1 MQDTATLATELDE
14 RITRLWHLL
23 LRRSFRELSPTS
35 ASVLATLRDE
45 GPRRVTDLATSEAI
59 AQPTMT
65 TLIGRLE
72 RDGLVGRGAD
82 PDDGRA
88 VLVAITDDGLELLE
102 RSRRNRRAIVE
113 RQLELLDPDE
123 RAALAAALPALG
135 KLTQFEEVTA

>member
-1 MQDTATLATELDE
+1 MQSNETLAYELDL
-14 RITRLWHLL
+14 RVTRLWHLL
-23 LRRSFRELSPTS
+23 LRRSFRELSRTS

-45 GPRRVTDLATSEAI
+45 GPQRVTELAAREAI

-72 RDGLVGRGAD
+72 RDGLAVRQQD

-88 VLVAITDDGLELLE
+88 VLVVITDDGLELLE

-113 RQLELLDPDE
+113 RQLDLLDDDE

-135 KLTQFEEVTA
+135 KLTQFEEVAA

>member
-1 MQDTATLATELDE
+1 MQTETLAYELDQ

-23 LRRSFRELSPTS
+23 LRRSFRELSRTS
-35 ASVLATLRDE
+35 ASVLARLRDE
-45 GPRRVTDLATSEAI
+45 GPRRVTALASSEAI

-72 RDGLVGRGAD
+72 RDGLAVRQAD

-88 VLVAITDDGLELLE
+88 VLVAITDEGLELLE
-102 RSRRNRRAIVE
+102 RSRQKRRAIVE
-113 RQLELLDPDE
+113 RQLELLDDDE